1 MKSKPRSI
9 PRRIVTRRLVL
20 TVPRRGDGQTVNQA
34 VRESFR
40 ELAPWMPW
48 AKRLPSAAETEAFC
62 REAGRAFRQR
72 KEFPFL
78 IRLRATGAVIG
89 GAGLVRADW
98 TVPKSE
104 VGYWLQA
111 GYTIPV
117 LPELSVWALTGLA
130 NPNDKDLVGTGA
142 EAPLASVTRSRNQT
156 SSFLV
161 RYQNKGYTAGV
172 EYSNFRT
179 AYTNNPNVQKAQQ
192 FMLSGMYFF

>member
-1 MKSKPRSI
+1 M
-9 PRRIVTRRLVL
+9 TRRLVL

-62 REAGRAFRQR
+62 REAGRAFSQR

-89 GAGLVRADW
+89 GTGLVRADW

-104 VGYWLQA
+104 VGYWLHTDWTGRGYATEAVDAVVRFARKYLRVRRLEIRTDPRNGRSAAVARRA
-111 GYTIPV
+111 GFKLESTARQDAHDNRGR
-117 LPELSVWALTGLA
+117 LR
-130 NPNDKDLVGTGA
+130 N
-142 EAPLASVTRSRNQT
+142 TRV
-156 SSFLV
+156 FV
-161 RYQNKGYTAGV
+161 RL
-172 EYSNFRT
+172 F
-179 AYTNNPNVQKAQQ
+179 
-192 FMLSGMYFF
+192 